1 MQDFRVKHFQIIT
14 KIFDHI
20 PSCRKVRDNAAM
32 KFAIKLIALQ
42 ETILLV
48 EQLLFIVKSE
58 GKSDE
63 SICGSQ
69 IVVMEIRIE
78 L

>member
-1 MQDFRVKHFQIIT
+1 
-14 KIFDHI
+14 
-20 PSCRKVRDNAAM
+20 M

-63 SICGSQ
+63 NICGSQ